1 MYYLLLITFQA
12 GEESEFLV
20 SMFQSQLY
28 LSHQTCS
35 LLPWPSDC
43 EKKGQVEN
51 GQCDLAVH
59 SNVMQKYHNSSWCFV
74 KRASVLDTE
83 IGLSMKLLS

>member
-1 MYYLLLITFQA
+1 
-12 GEESEFLV
+12 
-20 SMFQSQLY
+20 MFQSQIY

-59 SNVMQKYHNSSWCFV
+59 CNVMQKYKDSSWYFV
-74 KRASVLDTE
+74 ERASVLNTE
-83 IGLSMKLLS
+83 IGFPLSCYHSQFYQKEVDIFDSRS